1 MAKKLGET
9 TNPITASGGN
19 ILSPSDWIS
28 RILFVA
34 WIGAIFAVGS
44 KLLSAAD
51 KFVPGN
57 YTPTGMQNATGSAT
71 IISSG
76 PTVF

>member
-1 MAKKLGET
+1 MAKKLGEV
-9 TNPITASGGN
+9 TNPITASGGS

-34 WIGAIFAVGS
+34 WIGAIFALGS
-44 KLLSAAD
+44 KVLSAAD

-57 YTPTGMQNATGSAT
+57 YTPTGMQNSTGPST

>member
-1 MAKKLGET
+1 MAKKIGEV
-9 TNPITASGGN
+9 TNPLTASGGN
-19 ILSPSDWIS
+19 ILSPTEWLS

-34 WIGAIFAVGS
+34 WIGAVFAIGS
-44 KLLSAAD
+44 KALTSAD

-57 YTPTGMQNATGSAT
+57 YTPTGMQNTTGSASP
-71 IISSG
+71 ISSG